1 VQTTTL
7 GATGLRVSRVALGC
21 ARLGSRVRGPDAVD
35 LVKAAL
41 DTGIT
46 FFDTADVYADG
57 ESERLLGTALE
68 GVRDT
73 CVVATKFRH
82 ARAHPGASRRSIR
95 LALEGSLTRLRTDH
109 VDLYQVH
116 APDPATP
123 VEETVGAL
131 QDLVAAGKILYYGLC
146 NAAPW
151 EVVDAQRVAWA
162 AHRAPL
168 ASVQNQLNLVG
179 ARAFGELR
187 RVSEKFGVG
196 LLAASPLARGLL
208 AGRYDRDRPPPPGH
222 PLTTAKGAGYWTPE
236 GWAVADRVRLLA
248 AGRGVPAVHVALGAL
263 LAHPQVS
270 AVLVGAG
277 DTDQVRATGGLP
289 PDLLDD
295 ADLRYLTGRSA
306 DLTDH

>member
-1 VQTTTL
+1 MQTTTL

-21 ARLGSRVRGPDAVD
+21 SRLGTRVCGSDAVD
-35 LVKAAL
+35 LVKTAYDA
-41 DTGIT
+41 GIT
-46 FFDTADVYADG
+46 FFDTADVYGDG
-57 ESERLLGTALE
+57 DSERLLGTALD

-116 APDPATP
+116 APDPTTP

-131 QDLVAAGKILYYGLC
+131 QDLVAAGKVLYYGLC
-146 NAAPW
+146 NVAPW

-168 ASVQNQLNLVG
+168 ASVQTQLNLVD
-179 ARAFGELR
+179 ARAFDELR
-187 RVSEKFGVG
+187 RVSDLFGVG

-222 PLTTAKGAGYWTPE
+222 PLVTAKGAGYWTAK
-236 GWAVADRVRLLA
+236 GQAVADRVRTLA
-248 AGRGVPAVHVALGAL
+248 ADRGVPPAHVALAAL
-263 LAHPQVS
+263 LTHPQVS
-270 AVLVGAG
+270 AVLVGAS
-277 DTDQVRATGGLP
+277 DADQVRANSDLP
-289 PDLLDD
+289 PDLLDE
-295 ADLRYLTGRSA
+295 ADVRYLTGLSE
-306 DLTDH
+306 DLTHH